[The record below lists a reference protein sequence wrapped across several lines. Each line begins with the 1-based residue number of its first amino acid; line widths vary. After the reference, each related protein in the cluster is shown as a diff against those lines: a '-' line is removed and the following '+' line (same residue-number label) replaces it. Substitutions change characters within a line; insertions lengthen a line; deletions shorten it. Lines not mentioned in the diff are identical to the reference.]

1 MVSGLL
7 ACQSAKC
14 SLITHRL
21 SVCLLWEMSERKRG
35 HNEAQHCPVY
45 QTSILAKFLQT
56 KVRYLQINI
65 EVVCHDRNDILTP
78 FLRYYPSLM

>member
-21 SVCLLWEMSERKRG
+21 SVCLLWEMSERK
-35 HNEAQHCPVY
+35 
-45 QTSILAKFLQT
+45 
-56 KVRYLQINI
+56 
-65 EVVCHDRNDILTP
+65 
-78 FLRYYPSLM
+78 